1 MAEGQGSYKVGFKRL
16 YVGVFNPE
24 ATKVV
29 KRMTWEDEKGGTVD
43 LNITG
48 LAPDLVDMFA
58 SNKRVWMKKQGTN
71 EVKSDMS
78 IFNIPS
84 DDLNTVIGR
93 TKDKNGTSWVGENTR
108 APYVTVIGESEDG
121 LTGQPV
127 YVALLKGTFSLDS
140 IEFKTRGEKAE
151 APEPTKLT
159 GDWMNRKVDVD
170 G

>member
-84 DDLNTVIGR
+84 EDLNTVIGR

-121 LTGQPV
+121 LTGNQCTLRYLKV
-127 YVALLKGTFSLDS
+127 LLAWIQLNLKH
-140 IEFKTRGEKAE
+140 EEK
-151 APEPTKLT
+151 KQKHQSQQ
-159 GDWMNRKVDVD
+159 N
-170 G
+170 